1 MKLRSPTKCAVVEEE
16 DQRPATPQ
24 HCEGGE
30 MRKNSKKDL
39 KKKKIITRKL
49 GGKLGKCGVLED
61 KYFSE
66 KIIQVCQM
74 LLTGQVS
81 KGII

>member
-1 MKLRSPTKCAVVEEE
+1 MKVGKWERTV
-16 DQRPATPQ
+16 
-24 HCEGGE
+24 
-30 MRKNSKKDL
+30 KKDL